1 MKKEISK
8 KVQVGAFIII
18 GVLFFTIALF
28 VISSNRNLFS
38 STFQLNSVFK
48 NVNGLQEGG
57 SVNFAG
63 IRVGIVRKIT
73 IKSGTEIIVL
83 MEVDNKVMEF
93 IKKDSKAAIV
103 SEGLI
108 GNKIIEITSGGI
120 SSKSISDGDYLESIV
135 PISAEDIFKSLK
147 EIGDKASGLTN
158 DLSEIVGKVNS
169 GEGTLGQL
177 INNKS
182 LYYGVDSTMRGFARY
197 SGEIGGVIGSFKKT
211 IDIISNN
218 MDELTKDL
226 RVVTKNISEITDKIN
241 SNQSVVGT
249 LLTDTGFANN
259 LKEIVN
265 NANIVTKNL
274 EEGSSG
280 FSQNME
286 ALKHNFFFK
295 GYFEDMGYWDRTDYE
310 KKFLDKQ
317 KELKKNED
325 ELKRL
330 QKKLDELNKTI
341 EQKEKEIQEKK

>member
-8 KVQVGAFIII
+8 KVQVGAFIVI
-18 GVLFFTIALF
+18 GVLFLTIALF

-38 STFQLNSVFK
+38 STFQLNSVFQ
-48 NVNGLQEGG
+48 NVSGLQEGG

-63 IRVGIVRKIT
+63 IKVGIVSKIT
-73 IKSGTEIIVL
+73 IKSGTEIIVQ
-83 MEVDNKVMEF
+83 MEVDNKVRDF

-108 GNKIIEITSGGI
+108 GNKIIEVTSGGI
-120 SSKSISDGDYLESIV
+120 TSKSVSDGDYLESVV
-135 PISAEDIFKSLK
+135 PIGAEDIMKSLK
-147 EIGDKASGLTN
+147 EVGDKASVLTN

-197 SGEIGGVIGSFKKT
+197 SGEIGGVISLFKKT
-211 IDIISNN
+211 IDFVTNN
-218 MDELTKDL
+218 LGELTEDL
-226 RVVTKNISEITDKIN
+226 RVVTKNVSEITGKIN
-241 SNQSVVGT
+241 SNESVVGT
-249 LLTDTGFANN
+249 LLTDTVFANN
-259 LKEIVN
+259 LKGIVT

-274 EEGSSG
+274 EEGSFG

-295 GYFEDMGYWDRTDYE
+295 GYFEDLGYWDRTDFE
-310 KKFLDKQ
+310 NSFRNKQ
-317 KELKKNED
+317 KELKKNEE
-325 ELKRL
+325 ELKKL
-330 QKKLDELNKTI
+330 QRKLDELNRVIEQREKEI
-341 EQKEKEIQEKK
+341 EQKK

>member
-38 STFQLNSVFK
+38 STFEVNSVFK
-48 NVNGLQEGG
+48 NVSGLQVGG

-63 IRVGIVRKIT
+63 IKVGVVRKIS
-73 IKSGTEIIVL
+73 IKSGTEIIVS
-83 MEVDNKVMEF
+83 MEIDNRVKEF
-93 IKKDSKAAIV
+93 IKTDSKAAIV

-120 SSKSISDGDYLESIV
+120 STKSVSGGEYLESIV

-147 EIGDKASGLTN
+147 DVGDKASVLTN

-169 GEGTLGQL
+169 GQGTLGQL
-177 INNKS
+177 INNES
-182 LYYGVDSTMRGFARY
+182 LYNGVDSTMRGFARY
-197 SGEIGGVIGSFKKT
+197 SGEIGGVIGAFKKT
-211 IDIISNN
+211 IDFVTNN
-218 MDELTKDL
+218 LDELTKDL
-226 RVVTKNISEITDKIN
+226 RTVTKNVTEITDKIN

-249 LLTDTGFANN
+249 LLTDTAFANN
-259 LKEIVN
+259 LKEIVD

-274 EEGSSG
+274 EEGSFG

-295 GYFEDMGYWDRTDYE
+295 GYFEDMGYWDRTDFE
-310 KKFLDKQ
+310 KNFLKKQ
-317 KELKKNED
+317 KELKKNEE
-325 ELKRL
+325 ELKKL
-330 QKKLDELNKTI
+330 QKKIDELNKTI
-341 EQKEKEIQEKK
+341 EQKEKEQKQK

>member
-38 STFQLNSVFK
+38 STFQLNSVFL
-48 NVNGLQEGG
+48 NVSGLQEGG

-63 IRVGIVRKIT
+63 IKVGIVRKIT

-83 MEVDNKVMEF
+83 MEVDNKVREF

-120 SSKSISDGDYLESIV
+120 SSKSVSDGDILESIV

-147 EIGDKASGLTN
+147 DVGEKAAVLTK

-197 SGEIGGVIGSFKKT
+197 SGEIGGVIGAFKKT
-211 IDIISNN
+211 IDIVNNN

-226 RVVTKNISEITDKIN
+226 RVVTKNISEITMKIN

-249 LLTDTGFANN
+249 LLTDTVFAND
-259 LKEIVN
+259 LKEIVS

-274 EEGSSG
+274 EEGSFG
-280 FSQNME
+280 FTQNME

-295 GYFEDMGYWDRTDYE
+295 GYFEDLGYWDKADFE
-310 KKFLDKQ
+310 KNYLNKQ
-317 KELKKNED
+317 KELKKNDE
-325 ELKRL
+325 ELKKL
-330 QKKLDELNKTI
+330 QKKLDELNNII
-341 EQKEKEIQEKK
+341 EQKEKEIQQKK

>member
-8 KVQVGAFIII
+8 KVQVGVFIVI

-38 STFQLNSVFK
+38 STFEVNSVFQ
-48 NVNGLQEGG
+48 NVSGLQVGG

-63 IRVGIVRKIT
+63 IKVGVVRKIS
-73 IKSGTEIIVL
+73 IKSGTEIIVS
-83 MEVDNKVMEF
+83 MEIDNKVREF

-108 GNKIIEITSGGI
+108 GNKIIEITAGGI
-120 SSKSISDGDYLESIV
+120 SSKSISDGEYLESIV

-147 EIGDKASGLTN
+147 DVGDKASGLTK

-169 GEGTLGQL
+169 GQGTLGQL
-177 INNKS
+177 INNES
-182 LYYGVDSTMRGFARY
+182 LYNGVDSTMRGFARY
-197 SGEIGGVIGSFKKT
+197 SGEIGGVIGAFKKT
-211 IDIISNN
+211 IDFVTNN
-218 MDELTKDL
+218 LDELTKDL
-226 RVVTKNISEITDKIN
+226 RTVTKNVSEITDKIN

-249 LLTDTGFANN
+249 LLTDTAFANN
-259 LKEIVN
+259 LKEIVD

-274 EEGSSG
+274 EEGSFG

-295 GYFEDMGYWDRTDYE
+295 GYFEDMGYWDRTDFE
-310 KKFLDKQ
+310 KNFLKKQ
-317 KELKKNED
+317 KELKKNEE
-325 ELKRL
+325 ELKKL
-330 QKKLDELNKTI
+330 QKKIDELNKTI
-341 EQKEKEIQEKK
+341 EQKEKEQKQK